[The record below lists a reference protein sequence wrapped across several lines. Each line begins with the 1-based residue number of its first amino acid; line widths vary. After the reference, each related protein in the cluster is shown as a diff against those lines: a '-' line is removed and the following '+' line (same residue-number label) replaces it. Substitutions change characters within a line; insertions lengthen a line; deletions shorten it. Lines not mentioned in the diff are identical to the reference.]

1 MQKEMCN
8 LCGVPASKFKNR
20 ACFACNPQGC
30 SMSSD
35 SLIEMRAYTYAK
47 KAGLLPGGTHPYFD
61 AQALRIALESSKT
74 MRTAPKYF
82 RAAVSCEG
90 LSYASLDDFPTGI
103 VLRVCHDSDNGELI
117 VGELVWRDPAHTAG
131 VDVLNV
137 VQGMGSMSAAESA
150 EALKGAQF
158 EHTQHTAI
166 YERGQSHVK
175 I

>member
-8 LCGVPASKFKNR
+8 HCGVPTSKFKDG

-30 SMSSD
+30 SMSAD

-47 KAGLLPGGTHPYFD
+47 KAGLLPGGMYPYFD

-82 RAAVSCEG
+82 RTAVSCEG

-117 VGELVWRDPAHTAG
+117 VGELVWRDLAPTAG
-131 VDVLNV
+131 ADGLNV
-137 VQGMGSMSAAESA
+137 VQGMGAMDAAESA
-150 EALKGAQF
+150 EALKGAHF
-158 EHTQHTAI
+158 ERTQYTVSW
-166 YERGQSHVK
+166 ERGQSNVK